1 VRWRGAIAF
10 GVALIAFLVIGVWL
24 GGHPS
29 KLPGFARETFTEE
42 PTSLVAEGA
51 EIIKDNYFRKVGNT
65 ELGNASLQGMVRE
78 LRKRHKDRFSDYF
91 SKESLEGFNQQ
102 IEGHFSGVGLSV
114 LEVKKGLRV
123 VKVFKGSPAEEGGV
137 EVGDTIIEVEGEPIA
152 GLTSGESTQ
161 KIKGPEGTQVTVKI
175 EKPKTKKAEPP
186 KTEELTLTRANVVLP
201 NVSSRVFT
209 TDGKKIGY
217 VRLLSFSSEASKQLA
232 HGIEKAQ
239 KEGAEG
245 LVLDLRE
252 NPGGLLDEA
261 VSSASLFLPEGE
273 VVVSTK
279 SRTKGGTERK
289 SGPGKIVDEPFD
301 VLIDRG
307 TASAAE
313 ILTAALQDDAK
324 ATVVGTRSY
333 GKGVF
338 QEEHDLA
345 NGGALKLTVGEYFT
359 PSGENLART
368 GGIHPEVKAV
378 DNPHTPV
385 DEARQKALETV
396 AAQVQG

>member
-1 VRWRGAIAF
+1 MRLRGAIAF
-10 GVALIAFLVIGVWL
+10 GVALVAFLVVGIWL

-42 PTSLVAEGA
+42 PTSLVAEA
-51 EIIKDNYFRKVGNT
+51 SEIIKDNYFRKVGDT

-78 LRKRHKDRFSDYF
+78 LRKRHADRFSDYF
-91 SKESLEGFNQQ
+91 SPESLEGFNQQ

-114 LEVKKGLRV
+114 VEVKKGLQV
-123 VKVFKGSPAEEGGV
+123 IKVFKGSPAEAGGV
-137 EVGDTIIEVEGEPIA
+137 EAGDTIVSVEGESIA
-152 GLTSGESTQ
+152 GLDSTESTQ
-161 KIKGPEGTQVTVKI
+161 MIKGPEGTQVTVGI
-175 EKPKTKKAEPP
+175 EKKNGKKSE
-186 KTEELTLTRANVVLP
+186 KTLTRANVVLP
-201 NVSSRVFT
+201 NVASRVFT

-232 HGIEKAQ
+232 HGIEKAK

-279 SRTKGGTERK
+279 SRTKGNTERK
-289 SGPGKIVDEPFD
+289 SGPGKIVDVPFD

-313 ILTAALQDDAK
+313 IMTAALQDDAH

-359 PSGENLART
+359 PNGKNLHRT
-368 GGIHPEVKAV
+368 GGIHPEVKVV

-396 AAQVQG
+396 AAQVEG

>member
-1 VRWRGAIAF
+1 MRLRGAIAF
-10 GVALIAFLVIGVWL
+10 GVALVAFLVVGIWL
-24 GGHPS
+24 GGHPA
-29 KLPGFARETFTEE
+29 KLPGFAREAFTEE
-42 PTSLVAEGA
+42 PTGLVGEAS
-51 EIIKDNYFRKVGNT
+51 EIIKDNYFRKVGDT

-91 SKESLEGFNQQ
+91 SPESLEGFNQQ

-114 LEVKKGLRV
+114 IEVKKGLKV
-123 VKVFKGSPAEEGGV
+123 VKVFKRSPAEEGGV
-137 EVGDTIIEVEGEPIA
+137 EVGDTIVAVEGESIE
-152 GLTSGESTQ
+152 GLDSTEATRM
-161 KIKGPEGTQVTVKI
+161 IKGPEGTQVTVTI
-175 EKPKTKKAEPP
+175 EKPKTHKKVE
-186 KTEELTLTRANVVLP
+186 KTLTRANVVLP

-217 VRLLSFSSEASKQLA
+217 VRLYSFSSEASKQLA

-239 KEGAEG
+239 GEGAEG

-279 SRTKGGTERK
+279 SRTKGSTERK
-289 SGPGKIVDEPFD
+289 SGPGKIVDVPFD

-313 ILTAALQDDAK
+313 IMTAALQDDAH

-368 GGIHPEVKAV
+368 GGIHPEVKVV
-378 DNPHTPV
+378 DNPRTAV

-396 AAQVQG
+396 AAQVNG

>member
-1 VRWRGAIAF
+1 VRLRGAIAF
-10 GVALIAFLVIGVWL
+10 GVALVAFLVVGIWL

-29 KLPGFARETFTEE
+29 KLPGFAREAFTEE
-42 PTSLVAEGA
+42 PTSLVAEA
-51 EIIKDNYFRKVGNT
+51 SEIIKDNYFRKVGDT

-78 LRKRHKDRFSDYF
+78 LRKRHADRFSDYF
-91 SKESLEGFNQQ
+91 SPESLEGFNQQ

-114 LEVKKGLRV
+114 IEVKKGLQV
-123 VKVFKGSPAEEGGV
+123 IKVFKGSPAEAGGV
-137 EVGDTIIEVEGEPIA
+137 EAGDTIVSVEGKSIA
-152 GLTSGESTQ
+152 GLDSTESTQ
-161 KIKGPEGTQVTVKI
+161 MIKGPEGTQVTVGI
-175 EKPKTKKAEPP
+175 EKKNGKKSE
-186 KTEELTLTRANVVLP
+186 KTLTRANVVLP

-232 HGIEKAQ
+232 HGIEKA
-239 KEGAEG
+239 KGEGAEG

-279 SRTKGGTERK
+279 SRTKGDTERK
-289 SGPGKIVDEPFD
+289 SGPGKIVDVPFD

-313 ILTAALQDDAK
+313 IMTAALQDDAH

-338 QEEHDLA
+338 QEEHELA

-359 PSGENLART
+359 PNGKNLHRT
-368 GGIHPEVKAV
+368 GGIHPEVKVV

-396 AAQVQG
+396 AAQVEG

>member
-1 VRWRGAIAF
+1 VRPRGAIAL
-10 GVALIAFLVIGVWL
+10 GVALVAFLIVGVWL

-29 KLPGFARETFTEE
+29 KLPTFAREAFTEE
-42 PTSLVAEGA
+42 PTSLVAEA
-51 EIIKDNYFRKVGNT
+51 SEIIKDNYFRKVGDT

-91 SKESLEGFNQQ
+91 SPESLEGFNQQ

-114 LEVKKGLRV
+114 IEVKKGLKV
-123 VKVFKGSPAEEGGV
+123 VKVFHGSPAEQGGLK
-137 EVGDTIIEVEGEPIA
+137 VGDTIVSVEGESIA
-152 GLTSGESTQ
+152 GLGSTEATQ
-161 KIKGPEGTQVTVKI
+161 KIKGPEGSQVTVGI
-175 EKPKTKKAEPP
+175 VKPKSKKVSE
-186 KTEELTLTRANVVLP
+186 KTLTRAEVVLP

-232 HGIEKAQ
+232 QGIEKA
-239 KEGAEG
+239 KGEGADG
-245 LVLDLRE
+245 LVLDLRD

-279 SRTKGGTERK
+279 SRTKGDSTKK

-313 ILTAALQDDAK
+313 ILTAALQDDAH
-324 ATVVGTRSY
+324 ATVVGERSY

-359 PSGENLART
+359 PNGENLART
-368 GGIHPEVKAV
+368 GGIHPEVKVV
-378 DNPHTPV
+378 DNPHTAV
-385 DEARQKALETV
+385 DEARQKALENV
-396 AAQVQG
+396 AAQVGG

>member
-1 VRWRGAIAF
+1 MRLRGAIAF
-10 GVALIAFLVIGVWL
+10 GVALVAFLVIGVYL

-29 KLPGFARETFTEE
+29 KLPGFAREAFTEE
-42 PTSLVAEGA
+42 PTSLVAEA
-51 EIIKDNYFRKVGNT
+51 SEVIKDNYFRKVGDT

-91 SKESLEGFNQQ
+91 SPESLEGFNQQ

-114 LEVKKGLRV
+114 IEVKKGLKV
-123 VKVFKGSPAEEGGV
+123 VKVFKGSPAEAGGI
-137 EVGDTIIEVEGEPIA
+137 EVGDVIIAVEGESIA
-152 GLTSGESTQ
+152 GLDSTEATQ
-161 KIKGPEGTQVTVKI
+161 KIKGPEGTQVTVKVEEPKSHKKS
-175 EKPKTKKAEPP
+175 EK
-186 KTEELTLTRANVVLP
+186 TLTRAVVVLP

-232 HGIEKAQ
+232 HGLEKAK

-245 LVLDLRE
+245 IVLDLRE

-273 VVVSTK
+273 VVVTTK
-279 SRTKGGTERK
+279 SRTKGDTTKK
-289 SGPGKIVDEPFD
+289 SGAGKIVDVPFD

-313 ILTAALQDDAK
+313 IMTAALQDDAH
-324 ATVVGTRSY
+324 ATVVGERSY

-359 PSGENLART
+359 PDGENLAET
-368 GGIHPEVKAV
+368 GGIHPEVKVV
-378 DNPHTPV
+378 DNPHTTV

-396 AAQVQG
+396 AAQVKG

>member
-1 VRWRGAIAF
+1 MRLRGAVAF
-10 GVALIAFLVIGVWL
+10 GVALVALLVVGIWL

-29 KLPGFARETFTEE
+29 KLPGFAREAFTEE
-42 PTSLVAEGA
+42 PTSLVGEAS
-51 EIIKDNYFRKVGNT
+51 EIIKDNYFRTVGNT

-91 SKESLEGFNQQ
+91 SPESLEGFNTQ

-114 LEVKKGLRV
+114 IEVKKGLRV
-123 VKVFKGSPAEEGGV
+123 VKVFKRSPAEEGGV
-137 EVGDTIIEVEGEPIA
+137 EVGDTIVAVEGESIA
-152 GLTSGESTQ
+152 GLNSTEATQ
-161 KIKGPEGTQVTVKI
+161 KIKGPEGTEVTVTL
-175 EKPKTKKAEPP
+175 EKPKTNKKVE
-186 KTEELTLTRANVVLP
+186 KTLTRANVVLP
-201 NVSSRVFT
+201 NVSSRVFKI
-209 TDGKKIGY
+209 GQKKIGY

-232 HGIEKAQ
+232 RGIEKLNEERV
-239 KEGAEG
+239 EGI
-245 LVLDLRE
+245 VLDLRD

-261 VSSASLFLPEGE
+261 VTSASLFLPEGE

-279 SRTKGGTERK
+279 SRTKGSTERQ
-289 SGPGKIVDEPFD
+289 SGPGKIVNVPFD

-313 ILTAALQDDAK
+313 IMTAALQDDAH

-368 GGIHPEVKAV
+368 GGIHPEVKVV
-378 DNPHTPV
+378 DNPHTGV

-396 AAQVQG
+396 AAQVEG

>member
-1 VRWRGAIAF
+1 VRLRGAIAF
-10 GVALIAFLVIGVWL
+10 GVALVAFLVVGVYL

-29 KLPGFARETFTEE
+29 KLPGFAREAFTEE
-42 PTSLVAEGA
+42 PTSLVAEA
-51 EIIKDNYFRKVGNT
+51 SEVIKDNYFRKVGDT

-91 SKESLEGFNQQ
+91 SPESLEGFNQQ

-114 LEVKKGLRV
+114 IEVKKGLKV
-123 VKVFKGSPAEEGGV
+123 VKVFHGSPAEEGGL
-137 EVGDTIIEVEGEPIA
+137 EVGDTIISVEGESIA
-152 GLTSGESTQ
+152 GLDSTEATQ
-161 KIKGPEGTQVTVKI
+161 KIKGPEGTQVTVGV
-175 EKPKTKKAEPP
+175 EKAKTHKKSE
-186 KTEELTLTRANVVLP
+186 KTLTRAEVVLP

-209 TDGKKIGY
+209 ADGRKIGY
-217 VRLLSFSSEASKQLA
+217 VRLLSFSSEASTQLA
-232 HGIEKAQ
+232 RGIEKAK

-252 NPGGLLDEA
+252 NPGGLLEEA

-273 VVVSTK
+273 VVVTTK
-279 SRTKGGTERK
+279 SRTKGDSTKK
-289 SGPGKIVDEPFD
+289 SGAGKIVDVPFD

-313 ILTAALQDDAK
+313 IMTAALQDDAH

-368 GGIHPEVKAV
+368 GGIHPEVKVV
-378 DNPHTPV
+378 DNPHTAV

-396 AAQVQG
+396 AAQVGG